1 MEAMTDDELVEE
13 IERRK
18 EALLLKKRRLDE
30 ISQIS
35 QKRLRLMKELADV
48 NQEME
53 ESNLPLSSS
62 SESLPSASSSAS
74 SSSSSTS
81 LADST
86 PKPKNSMLS
95 YWAAK
100 DNNTE
105 VIDVDEKEN
114 NGYKKN

>member
-1 MEAMTDDELVEE
+1 M
-13 IERRK
+13 
-18 EALLLKKRRLDE
+18 
-30 ISQIS
+30 
-35 QKRLRLMKELADV
+35 

-86 PKPKNSMLS
+86 LRTVCSLTGLQKTTMQKQLMLTLLIKVEWQMRKQTVRVGNLTNIAREWYLCGKRIRDKVVS
-95 YWAAK
+95 ATAVP
-100 DNNTE
+100 T
-105 VIDVDEKEN
+105 II
-114 NGYKKN
+114 